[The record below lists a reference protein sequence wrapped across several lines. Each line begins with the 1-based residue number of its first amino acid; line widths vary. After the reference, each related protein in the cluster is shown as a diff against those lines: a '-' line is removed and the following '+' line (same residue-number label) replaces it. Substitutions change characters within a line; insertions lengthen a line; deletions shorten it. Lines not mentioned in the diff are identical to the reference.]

1 MKLSSLAYRLA
12 TWLARREIARDVA
25 GELVGRDDVAE
36 AHPQGFPQDRSVS
49 RLVDGVV
56 GSEPMRQRF
65 ASKNAEQW
73 VDAVFRALLQR
84 APTDVERREQVAA
97 LALDPDA
104 TEWLQALMAS
114 KAAEF
119 RTQVFEAS
127 REPLID
133 ALYLGLLGRHAD
145 DQGLAS
151 CLTVLQGAPDLSTI
165 VQGLV
170 NSDEYR
176 NRLGDLGLFR
186 FRNED
191 LVHAIYAA
199 LLGRPADPL
208 GLATYA
214 PKLRGAAEVS
224 QLVHSLTRS
233 EEYRQRAAERVI
245 ESPAAQ
251 AANQASGMLARRAG
265 RAPTLQELSRALAY
279 GDAFGRGLAAMSA
292 AISRPRPAGTGKV
305 LLFGAFGNGNL
316 GDAYQAMAV
325 REHVMTCWGLASS
338 QVFATSVLASADYA
352 FPAEQKLGKNAL
364 FSPAFLNEFEC
375 LVIGGGGLLAH
386 PHAPLFDEGWV
397 RQVQVPIVVLAV
409 GATSSSIDR
418 HRALLNKA
426 WLVSARD
433 LKSLTAIRTIRD
445 DATLVRD
452 PILAAA
458 SLDALRACDRGTQ
471 PPAAPAEVLWVLKHP
486 TNVEETRVLR
496 QLAGILSDA
505 TERTHLVIAIEPHL
519 DRALEEFF
527 PGQVHYA
534 NDLTSIA
541 ACFEQA
547 RLVITMRYHGAIFAA
562 MAGRPSIGY
571 AQEKIRALYS
581 EVGAEGDYDLAPTA
595 LRTRLRHLPVEAPRG
610 AFVRSGERQAF
621 QERFRAAGAC
631 VLPAVLANADVPS
644 TTQV

>member
-1 MKLSSLAYRLA
+1 MTLSSLVYRLA
-12 TWLARREIARDVA
+12 TWLAPREIARKVA
-25 GELVGRDDVAE
+25 SGLLGRDDAAE
-36 AHPQGFPQDRSVS
+36 AHVQGFAQDRSVS
-49 RLVDGVV
+49 RLIDGVV
-56 GSEPMRQRF
+56 GSEPFRQRF
-65 ASKNAEQW
+65 ISKNAELW
-73 VDAVFRALLQR
+73 VDAMFRALLQR

-97 LALDPDA
+97 LSLNPNAA
-104 TEWLQALMAS
+104 EWLQALIAS
-114 KAAEF
+114 KVAEF
-119 RTQVFEAS
+119 RTQVFEAN

-133 ALYLGLLGRHAD
+133 ALYRGLLGRHAD
-145 DQGLAS
+145 AQGLAS
-151 CLTVLQGAPDLSTI
+151 CLIELQGAPDLSMI

-176 NRLGDLGLFR
+176 NHLSDLGLFR

-191 LVHAIYAA
+191 LVNAIYTP

-233 EEYRQRAAERVI
+233 EEYRQRMAERAI

-251 AANQASGMLARRAG
+251 AANQASGMLARRTG
-265 RAPTLQELSRALAY
+265 RAPTLQEISQALAY
-279 GDAFGRGLAAMSA
+279 GEAFGRGLAAMSA
-292 AISRPRPAGTGKV
+292 AISRPRPQGQIKV

-364 FSPAFLNEFEC
+364 FNPTLLTEFDC

-397 RQVQVPIVVLAV
+397 RQVQIPIVILAI

-433 LKSLTAIRTIRD
+433 VKSLAAIRMIRD
-445 DATLVRD
+445 DVTLVRD
-452 PILAAA
+452 PILTAA
-458 SLDALRACDRGTQ
+458 SLAALRACDCATQ
-471 PPAAPAEVLWVLKHP
+471 APATPAEVLWVLKHP

-496 QLAGILSDA
+496 QLVGVLADA

-534 NDLTSIA
+534 SDLTSIA
-541 ACFEQA
+541 PCFEQA
-547 RLVITMRYHGAIFAA
+547 SLVITMRYHGAIFAT

-581 EVGAEGDYDLAPTA
+581 EVGAEGDYDLTPTA
-595 LRTRLRHLPVEAPRG
+595 LRTRIRQLPVGAPRG
-610 AFVRSGERQAF
+610 AFARSGVRQTF
-621 QERFRAAGAC
+621 QERFRAAGEC
-631 VLPAVLANADVPS
+631 VWPAVLADADVLS
-644 TTQV
+644 CTQV